1 MRIRPVAA
9 VVVGLSTAV
18 LLAGCLGQAPEL
30 QSMASR
36 LDGLPGVVSARA
48 DLAGGVVTPAEH
60 RLRLVLDPALSEED
74 ARRIARLSCEGD
86 VEVAMISIA
95 TKEDSL
101 APGTVLDVFSPES
114 GTTCLSEPGLVRFAE
129 ASAAMQ
135 RLGEGF
141 EGRFSVSLQGPEAG
155 GDDPLLV
162 TLTSTDR
169 ARLHE
174 ALRDVRTELPGVPLD
189 FRGSWDEDGDPDLPD
204 HVHLAALLSA
214 DTELAPFLPLVERAQ
229 ELGTGTVAIEDGAVT
244 VELRGDTPATASA
257 ELFALA
263 EQAGIALTLEP
274 PLPPT
279 ARPVAPW
286 E

>member
-1 MRIRPVAA
+1 MRTRPVAA
-9 VVVGLSTAV
+9 FVVGLSTAV

-30 QSMASR
+30 QNLADR

-48 DLAGGVVTPAEH
+48 ELAGGVVTPAEH
-60 RLRLVLDPALSEED
+60 RIDLVLDPALSEDD

-101 APGTVLDVFSPES
+101 APGTVLNVFSPES
-114 GTTCLSEPGLVRFAE
+114 GTTCLSEPGLVRFAQ

-135 RLGEGF
+135 RLGAGF
-141 EGRFSVSLQGPEAG
+141 EGTFGVSLEGPEAG
-155 GDDPLLV
+155 GDDPVLV

-169 ARLHE
+169 ARLAE
-174 ALRDVRTELPGVPLD
+174 ALRDVRSELPDVPLD

-229 ELGTGTVAIEDGAVT
+229 ELGTGTVAIADGGVT
-244 VELRGDTPATASA
+244 VELRDDTPEHASA
-257 ELFALA
+257 ELTALA
-263 EQAGIALTLEP
+263 DQAGLALTVQP

-279 ARPVAPW
+279 ARPIAPW